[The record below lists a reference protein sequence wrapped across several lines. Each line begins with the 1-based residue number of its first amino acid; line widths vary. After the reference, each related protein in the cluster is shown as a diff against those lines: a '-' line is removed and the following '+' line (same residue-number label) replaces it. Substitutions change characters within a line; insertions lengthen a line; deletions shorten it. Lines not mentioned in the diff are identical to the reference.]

1 MSGARSHLTNAAVK
15 AGLLALL
22 VTIALCAAPGRSVAA
37 GNTIAS
43 PDSGGQY
50 TSIALD
56 ALGAPV
62 ISHYDPATG
71 DLKIAHCGTP
81 SCTSSNTLTSPDTTN
96 NVGQYTSLKLDANGR
111 PVVSYYDAS
120 LFDLKVLHCGDATC
134 ASGNTIQSP
143 GASILDTT
151 GYYTSLALDSSG
163 NPVVSHYTVPNDG
176 LKLTH
181 CGDPACNTSSN
192 NFADPG
198 NILGYYT
205 SLALDASG
213 FPVISYFDQTN
224 GDLKVVHCGNANCAS
239 GNTIVSPDMAG
250 EVGEYT
256 SIALDSL
263 GKPVVSYY
271 DRTGGK
277 LKILHCGDA
286 TCSSGNSITMPDG
299 AGASYTSIR
308 LDAFGDP
315 VVSYYSTTGANL
327 RVMHCGDPNCSIGN
341 VAVAADSTGNVGQ
354 YSSLTLD
361 ASGNPVVSYYDATN
375 GMLKVLHCSDA
386 NCTAASPPTPTPPA
400 TAVAVGGFTTLPDVT
415 RPGGEGGIA
424 LWLGLGALATLLLV
438 AGVIVR
444 RRRAG

>member
-1 MSGARSHLTNAAVK
+1 MK

-22 VTIALCAAPGRSVAA
+22 VAIAFCAAPGRSVAA

-56 ALGAPV
+56 SLGAPV

-71 DLKIAHCGTP
+71 DLKVVHCGTP
-81 SCTSSNTLTSPDTTN
+81 SCTASNTLSSPDTTN
-96 NVGQYTSLKLDANGR
+96 NVGKFTSLKLDANGH
-111 PVVSYYDAS
+111 PVVSYYDDD
-120 LFDLKVLHCGDATC
+120 LRDLKVLHCGDANC
-134 ASGNTIQSP
+134 SSGNTIRSP
-143 GASILDTT
+143 GAAVDDTT
-151 GYYTSLALDSSG
+151 GFYTSLALDSSG
-163 NPVVSHYTVPNDG
+163 NPVVSHYTVPFDG

-181 CGDPACNTSSN
+181 CSDPACNTSSN
-192 NFADPG
+192 NFADVGSG
-198 NILGYYT
+198 NIVGLYT

-224 GDLKVVHCGNANCAS
+224 GDLKVVHCGNANCTSA
-239 GNTIVSPDMAG
+239 NTIVSPDPAG

-277 LKILHCGDA
+277 LKVLHCGDV

-308 LDAFGDP
+308 LDTLGDP

-327 RVMHCGDPNCSIGN
+327 RVMHCGDANCSIGN
-341 VAVAADSTGNVGQ
+341 VAVTADSTGDVGQ

-361 ASGNPVVSYYDATN
+361 ASGYPVVSYYDATN

-386 NCTAASPPTPTPPA
+386 TCTGTSPTVGGITELPNVAASPGTNRTQMA
-400 TAVAVGGFTTLPDVT
+400 
-415 RPGGEGGIA
+415 
-424 LWLGLGALATLLLV
+424 LGALATLLLV
-438 AGVIVR
+438 VVGAIVW